1 METTLE
7 IAPEAVSKVLV
18 KQQDFN
24 HALEYDIK
32 PVCDFPYFHHEKFE
46 EIFIIPFQLQVCLPA
61 ATVCHC

>member
-7 IAPEAVSKVLV
+7 IAPDAVSKVLV

-32 PVCDFPYFHHEKFE
+32 PVGTSND
-46 EIFIIPFQLQVCLPA
+46 IVG
-61 ATVCHC
+61 V